1 MSFCK
6 MQPLPAHCPKTPGD
20 ALPAVISLGWL
31 SWFWKGRVAQPEW
44 SEAES
49 KALLQVLLTVRPK
62 HDSASPQGPGEPEGH
77 SDLHLLLWMSLIK
90 EMPALWPWMMS
101 DLKGVS
107 GNFII
112 KVRKIHFCKDKKIYE
127 SNLQPVFLFIP
138 GSFSI
143 FRFYSFILINTDSVK
158 LLT

>member
-1 MSFCK
+1 
-6 MQPLPAHCPKTPGD
+6 
-20 ALPAVISLGWL
+20 
-31 SWFWKGRVAQPEW
+31 
-44 SEAES
+44 
-49 KALLQVLLTVRPK
+49 
-62 HDSASPQGPGEPEGH
+62 
-77 SDLHLLLWMSLIK
+77 
-90 EMPALWPWMMS
+90 MMS

-112 KVRKIHFCKDKKIYE
+112 KVRKIQFCEEKKIYE

-143 FRFYSFILINTDSVK
+143 FGFYSFTLIKTDSVK